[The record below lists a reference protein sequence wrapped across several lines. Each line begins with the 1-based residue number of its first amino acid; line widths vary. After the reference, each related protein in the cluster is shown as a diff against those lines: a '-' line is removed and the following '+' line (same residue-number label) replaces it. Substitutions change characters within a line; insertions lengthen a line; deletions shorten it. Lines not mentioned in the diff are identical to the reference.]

1 MNTDQGSQFS
11 SSAFIGLFQEH
22 RIQVSMD
29 SRAAGGTTSSPRAS
43 GNQSS
48 TRRFTCTAMT
58 PFPRSGRLWIDT
70 SISTISVAR
79 IQPLTGKPWIRLTL
93 PRRCSPQRL

>member
-11 SSAFIGLFQEH
+11 SSAFIGLLQEH

-29 SRAAGGTTSSPRAS
+29 GKGCWR
-43 GNQSS
+43 NNV
-48 TRRFTCTAMT
+48 F
-58 PFPRSGRLWIDT
+58 
-70 SISTISVAR
+70 VAR

-93 PRRCSPQRL
+93 PRRCSPQRLNR